1 MSRAQILDER
11 EDEVLESQEP
21 EQAEEVAEEQS
32 SIPEKYRG
40 KSLED
45 LVQMHQEAEKLVGR
59 QGDEVGELRKVVDEY
74 IRTQLQESQAPKQQ
88 QEPDEE
94 VDFFVDPKKAVSKAI
109 ENHPK
114 IREAEEYSQQ
124 YRKQNALAQLQA
136 KHPDMQSILQDAKFA
151 EWVKASKVRTRL
163 FVEADQE
170 YNYESA
176 DELFSLWKDRA
187 AVVQQTNKVE
197 QQARKQSL
205 KAANTGNARGTGEA
219 ARKKIYRRADI
230 IKLMKTDPERYQS
243 LSDEIFK
250 AYAEGR
256 VR

>member
-1 MSRAQILDER
+1 MSRAQLLDER
-11 EDEVLESQEP
+11 EDEILESQEP

-32 SIPEKYRG
+32 SVPEKYRG

-94 VDFFVDPKKAVSKAI
+94 IDFFVDPKKAMSRAI

-136 KHPDMQSILQDAKFA
+136 KHPDMQSILQDTKFA

-187 AVVQQTNKVE
+187 AVVQQTNNME

-205 KAANTGNARGTGEA
+205 KAASTGNARGTGEA

-230 IKLMKTDPERYQS
+230 IKLMKTDPERYHS

>member
-1 MSRAQILDER
+1 MSRAQLLDER
-11 EDEVLESQEP
+11 EDEILESQEP

-94 VDFFVDPKKAVSKAI
+94 IDFFVDPKKAMSRAI

-136 KHPDMQSILQDAKFA
+136 KHPDMQSILQDTKFA

-176 DELFSLWKDRA
+176 DELFSLWKERA
-187 AVVQQTNKVE
+187 AVVQQTNNME

-205 KAANTGNARGTGEA
+205 KAASTGNARGTGEA

-230 IKLMKTDPERYQS
+230 IKLMKTDPDRYAS
-243 LSDEIFK
+243 LSEEIFQ
-250 AYAEGR
+250 AYADGR
-256 VR
+256 VK

>member
-1 MSRAQILDER
+1 MSRAQLLDER
-11 EDEVLESQEP
+11 EDEILESQEP

-94 VDFFVDPKKAVSKAI
+94 IDFFVDPKKAMSRAI

-187 AVVQQTNKVE
+187 AVVQQTNNME

-205 KAANTGNARGTGEA
+205 KAASTGNARGTGEA

-230 IKLMKTDPERYQS
+230 IKLMKTDPERYHS

>member
-1 MSRAQILDER
+1 MSKAQILDER
-11 EDEVLESQEP
+11 EEEVLESQEP

-74 IRTQLQESQAPKQQ
+74 IRTQLQESQAPKEQ

-136 KHPDMQSILQDAKFA
+136 KHPDMQNILQDAKFA

-176 DELFSLWKDRA
+176 AL
-187 AVVQQTNKVE
+187 
-197 QQARKQSL
+197 
-205 KAANTGNARGTGEA
+205 
-219 ARKKIYRRADI
+219 
-230 IKLMKTDPERYQS
+230 PC
-243 LSDEIFK
+243 
-250 AYAEGR
+250 
-256 VR
+256 